1 MINKIFCFT
10 MLAMGLLLTSCYH
23 QYVRRNWVIDANA
36 NIYVYR
42 ITYGELCYNSI
53 TAISLEHDRVYY
65 YANDSLLLAV
75 DDLTHKKRKKVND
88 QAIVNLL
95 HYLTVINLSRLEKPD
110 WSRCGCVTK
119 NEYVIRILKQGKNEY
134 HFFPE
139 LLKCDQRLGLKFV
152 EDLRMIFERMLEYD
166 GNSDGFR

>member
-1 MINKIFCFT
+1 

-42 ITYGELCYNSI
+42 ITYGELSYSSI
-53 TAISLEHDRVYY
+53 TALSLQHDSVYY

-75 DDLTHKKRKKVND
+75 DDLTHKKRRKVND

-95 HYLTVINLSRLEKPD
+95 HYLTVINLSRLEKP
-110 WSRCGCVTK
+110 
-119 NEYVIRILKQGKNEY
+119 EYVIRILKQGKNEY

>member
-75 DDLTHKKRKKVND
+75 DDLTHKKE
-88 QAIVNLL
+88 
-95 HYLTVINLSRLEKPD
+95 S
-110 WSRCGCVTK
+110 
-119 NEYVIRILKQGKNEY
+119 
-134 HFFPE
+134 
-139 LLKCDQRLGLKFV
+139 
-152 EDLRMIFERMLEYD
+152 
-166 GNSDGFR
+166 